1 MGAPLAYV
9 AFLLDDSGSM
19 SAKAE
24 ATIAAY
30 NAYIETLK
38 ETKGA
43 EIRFSLWKFG
53 GNGLASTP
61 VQRNAPIQDSV
72 MLSTANYNPNDGT
85 QLYWALVQLIQKTE
99 EDLKQDKNP
108 RKVVICIQTDGQSAK
123 GYVDGTGSF
132 DGQSWSMGKGYKA
145 VEEFC
150 GELVRKKQSEG
161 WEFVFMAAK
170 DGQFDFYNVACNEL
184 GIPKENVMVY
194 QTDEKSTVAAFSAAA
209 WNIGSFSSGR
219 ASHASFTK

>member
-19 SAKAE
+19 ASKLT

-43 EIRFSLWKFG
+43 EIRFTLWKFG
-53 GNGLASTP
+53 GEGLASNP

-72 MLSTANYNPNDGT
+72 LLSTQNYHPNSGT
-85 QLYWALVQLIQKTE
+85 QLYWALVQLIRKTE
-99 EDLKQDKNP
+99 EDLKTDKNP
-108 RKVVICIQTDGQSAK
+108 RKVVICIQTDGQSGK
-123 GYVDGTGSF
+123 GYVDKKGDF
-132 DGQSWSMGKGYKA
+132 DAYKGDKTVMA
-145 VEEFC
+145 FC
-150 GELVRKKQSEG
+150 GELVRQKQNEG

-170 DGQFDFYNVACNEL
+170 EGQFNFYNVACNEL

-194 QTDEKSTVAAFSAAA
+194 QTDKKSTVAAFSAAA